1 LIFELLRGETA
12 RLGKIAEKFDPQQ
25 LSDVAR
31 SLFASASIGIWFYDA
46 ESETLY
52 ADDVTHVN
60 LGRPPETL
68 QTVQSWTELIH
79 PEDLPRLAERQIAHA
94 YAEQIEPIVF
104 RIIRPDGE
112 IRFIR
117 SWSMAS
123 YDEKGKISFIV
134 GLDRDITETE
144 RLAAEA
150 ATNDRRFQSLTE
162 NVPGTIFRYVLHP
175 DGSDDVEYI
184 SQGCQEIYEISAE
197 ELKED
202 PSRLWSIVLADDS
215 EALQKSVMESA
226 ANLSTWHHRWR
237 IQVQSG
243 RIKHLEGRG
252 SPESQKDGSIVW
264 NSLILD
270 VSDEVA
276 LSEELLNQQAIL
288 ARAQKM
294 ESIGRISGGI
304 AHDFNNLLAVIS
316 GNAELIGGARSEEER
331 NSYINEILS
340 ACRRGSKLTYD
351 LLTFARR
358 SHLEPKVVGV
368 DSVLLDMG
376 EMLKRA
382 LTNSIDTQISADPDL
397 WLANID
403 RSFFENAMLNLCI
416 NARDAMPNGGRLIIE
431 ARNINI
437 SEFELKE
444 KGEGVE
450 AGRYV
455 MVSVTDTGS
464 GIPEAVLERI
474 LEPFFSTKDPDKGSG
489 LGLAM
494 VDGFVRQSSG
504 FLRIYSEQG
513 RGTSIKMFLPAH
525 VGRVQTAS
533 DDLAAPVAEKKEKQ
547 SGRILVVED
556 EAAILRVISIILG
569 KAGYDI
575 STASSGDEALKLY
588 SNDLDSF
595 DLLLTDI
602 VMPGELQ
609 GPALA
614 QTLKQGAPD
623 LKVLFMSGFPKE
635 AAVQG
640 YALLSADRLLV
651 KPVLR
656 DELLRAVRAA
666 LDARGS

>member
-1 LIFELLRGETA
+1 MIFALLRGETA
-12 RLGKIAEKFDPQQ
+12 RLGKMAEKFDPQQ

-46 ESETLY
+46 ETDTLY
-52 ADDVTHVN
+52 ADDVTHAN

-123 YDEKGKISFIV
+123 YDETGEISFIV

-150 ATNDRRFQSLTE
+150 AANDRRFQSLAE
-162 NVPGTIFRYVLHP
+162 NVPGTIFRYVLRP

-184 SQGCQEIYEISAE
+184 SHGCEEIYEIAAE
-197 ELKED
+197 DLKKN
-202 PSRLWSIVLADDS
+202 PSKLWSIVLEEDS
-215 EALQKSVMESA
+215 AALQNSVMESA
-226 ANLSTWHHRWR
+226 ATLSAWHHRWR
-237 IQVQSG
+237 IRVQSG

-252 SPESQKDGSIVW
+252 SPESHHDGTIVW

-276 LSEELLNQQAIL
+276 LSEELFAQQALL
-288 ARAQKM
+288 AQAQKM

-316 GNAELIGGARSEEER
+316 GNAELIGEARSDEER
-331 NSYINEILS
+331 NSFINEILN
-340 ACRRGSKLTYD
+340 ACQRGSKLTHH
-351 LLTFARR
+351 LLSFARR
-358 SHLEPKVVGV
+358 SHLEPKVVDVG
-368 DSVLLDMG
+368 SILLDMS

-382 LTNSIDTQISADPDL
+382 LTNSVETRISLTPDL
-397 WLANID
+397 WFANID
-403 RSFFENAMLNLCI
+403 RSFFENAVLNLCI
-416 NARDAMPNGGRLIIE
+416 NSRDAMPEGGRITIE
-431 ARNINI
+431 ARNASI
-437 SEFELKE
+437 SELDPKE

-450 AGRYV
+450 PGRYV

-464 GIPEAVLERI
+464 GMPETVLDRI

-504 FLRIYSEQG
+504 FLRVHSEPG
-513 RGTSIKMFLPAH
+513 RGTSVEMFLPAH
-525 VGRVQTAS
+525 CTQVQTVTN
-533 DDLAAPVAEKKEKQ
+533 DLVVPAAEKNEKQ

-556 EAAILRVISIILG
+556 EAAILKVISITLS
-569 KAGYDI
+569 KAGYYV

-588 SNDLDSF
+588 SEDVGLF

-602 VMPGELQ
+602 VMPGEWQ

-614 QTLKQGAPD
+614 QALRRSVPD

-635 AAVQG
+635 AGMQG
-640 YALLSADRLLV
+640 HALLSEDLLLV

-656 DELLRAVRAA
+656 DELLRAVRTA
-666 LDARGS
+666 LDSRET